1 MQTKGAGHRNITTNK
16 NIPVLCTFNEVSDH
30 LISINISR
38 LRLPLRR
45 TLWQAG
51 HSEAAGRSAAEP
63 VLQEDN
69 KNFINQN
76 QSQHIKILFSTIG
89 RKTFSFA
96 AVFGARNYLIVYLH
110 FCQCLNF

>member
-30 LISINISR
+30 LISINI
-38 LRLPLRR
+38 R